1 MNNLKED
8 KGSSSLR
15 TSIGKT
21 TIPPKEDYYAY
32 DAVFSTL
39 LRSPPHVSGYL
50 NPQLFLSG
58 YGYLPHESGKSG
70 IQFCNFFNRLFRVEI
85 FEYAMNPEYR
95 MDANWDIF
103 LSGDITRLSPVLYS
117 S

>member
-8 KGSSSLR
+8 KGSSSLQ

-21 TIPPKEDYYAY
+21 TIPAKEDYYAH

-58 YGYLPHESGKSG
+58 YGYLPHESGESG
-70 IQFCNFFNRLFRVEI
+70 RQFRNFLNRLFRVEI

-95 MDANWDIF
+95 MDAKLGYFFIRRHNKIK
-103 LSGDITRLSPVLYS
+103 PS
-117 S
+117 SLP